1 MDGVLHVVVRGGLI
15 TVLLGTSGAR
25 GCMLGFALQST
36 VCCVLCAIARDVR
49 DALDGNNVWV
59 RCGIYG
65 EGVVDVVMGKL
76 CGLNDRPSCML
87 CDNVVASST
96 VYILIRSTSDRGVL
110 NTYHSLFCATM
121 NPSCQLR
128 MQPFDHDKPPQM
140 SCINSKMIIAA
151 DDRPHAMES

>member
-1 MDGVLHVVVRGGLI
+1 MNGVLHVVVRRGLI

-25 GCMLGFALQST
+25 GCMFGFALQST

-65 EGVVDVVMGKL
+65 EGVIDVVMGKL

-96 VYILIRSTSDRGVL
+96 VYILIRSTSDRGAL
-110 NTYHSLFCATM
+110 NTYHSLFCATT
-121 NPSCQLR
+121 NASCQLR

-140 SCINSKMIIAA
+140 SCISA
-151 DDRPHAMES
+151 R